1 MFESIYIG
9 LTGLSSF
16 SRNLT
21 VIGNNVS
28 NMNSAGFKNSDLS
41 FADLVYRNVFAGTS
55 AGGQGGLTQFGSGV
69 GIDSTRV
76 LFTQGDLTQ
85 TGNPS
90 NLAVQ
95 GNGFFVLRDG
105 DKTFYTRNG
114 GFEFN
119 PDGVLVSTAN
129 GMHVAAFSNGG
140 LQDLST
146 TALRATPPRATSRV
160 TLLDNLSTGDT
171 TQDVAAT
178 VFDSGGASH
187 ALTITFTNNAATTPG
202 SWLFTVKDTSGTLAS
217 GEVRFNGDGSPAS
230 GFNTFAFTLAPPG
243 GVAPTQITLD
253 FGAAGGFAGVTNF
266 SAGADSTIRLGSQ
279 DGFAAGQIVSTAF
292 DPDGTLVVSYSNG
305 QTARGQKVALAFF
318 QSPQQLE
325 EQGGALFANPNDVPV
340 TLGTAKSGVF
350 GTLVGG
356 SVEQANVDLAQQFS
370 ELIISQRGYQASS
383 QVITTTN
390 DMIDQLFQATGG
402 KR

>member
-28 NMNSAGFKNSDLS
+28 NMNSAGFKNTELS
-41 FADLVYRNVFAGTS
+41 FSDLVYRNLSSGRDGDGS
-55 AGGQGGLTQFGSGV
+55 LLQFGSGV
-69 GIDSTRV
+69 GVGGTRV

-90 NLAVQ
+90 DLAVQ
-95 GNGFFVLRDG
+95 GNGFFILRDG
-105 DKTFYTRNG
+105 DKTLYTRDG

-119 PDGVLVSTAN
+119 ADGLLVSRTN
-129 GMHVAAFSNGG
+129 GMHVAGFGG
-140 LQDLST
+140 GALQDIST
-146 TALRATPPRATSRV
+146 AALRATPARATTRV

-178 VFDSGGASH
+178 VFDSAGGSH

-202 SWLFTVKDTSGTLAS
+202 SWLFAVKDNTGTLAN
-217 GEVRFNGDGSPAS
+217 GEVDFAGDGSPTS
-230 GFNTFAFTLAPPG
+230 PTNTFTFNLAPPG

-266 SAGADSTIRLGSQ
+266 SAGADSTIRTGSQ
-279 DGFAAGQIVSTAF
+279 DGFAAGQLVSVAF
-292 DPDGTLVVSYSNG
+292 DPDGTLVATYSNG

-318 QSPQQLE
+318 QSPQALE
-325 EQGGALFANPNDVPV
+325 ERGGALFANSADLPV
-340 TLGTAKSGVF
+340 VLGTPQSGVF
-350 GTLVGG
+350 GSLVGG

-383 QVITTTN
+383 QVLTTTN